1 MNKVVERT
9 SVLQQ
14 KRSDD
19 ELVRDYLAGNP
30 ESFDKLYHRYRL
42 PILRYFRR
50 QLAAAQADDCCQET
64 WFKLINSLPGYQFQG
79 RLQAYLFS
87 IAHNVL
93 MDSFR
98 RVMRKPEVS
107 EDKVAFNE
115 VAEEGSEVSQV
126 VSKAQLQSLLYEQLL
141 KLPVHQREVWLLRQ
155 ETNLSVQEIAEST
168 GSTVEGVK
176 SRLRY
181 ANEKLKQ
188 GMQRYV

>member
-1 MNKVVERT
+1 MTVAK
-9 SVLQQ
+9 
-14 KRSDD
+14 
-19 ELVRDYLAGNP
+19 
-30 ESFDKLYHRYRL
+30 KLG
-42 PILRYFRR
+42 
-50 QLAAAQADDCCQET
+50 
-64 WFKLINSLPGYQFQG
+64 FKLINSLPGYQFQG

-141 KLPVHQREVWLLRQ
+141 KLPIHQREVWLLRQ